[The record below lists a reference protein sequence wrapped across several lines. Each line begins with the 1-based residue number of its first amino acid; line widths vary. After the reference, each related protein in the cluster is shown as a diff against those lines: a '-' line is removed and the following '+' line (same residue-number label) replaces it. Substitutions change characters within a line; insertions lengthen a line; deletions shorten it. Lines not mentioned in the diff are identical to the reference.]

1 MTKPHVVRVI
11 WDVIVQADNKKE
23 AEEIVKGK
31 IPAMMSRTPMMTHES
46 VVPVVSSPIRAL

>member
-1 MTKPHVVRVI
+1 MTKPHVVRVT

-31 IPAMMSRTPMMTHES
+31 IPAMMKNTGLTSGFRVEDVNELTT
-46 VVPVVSSPIRAL
+46 L